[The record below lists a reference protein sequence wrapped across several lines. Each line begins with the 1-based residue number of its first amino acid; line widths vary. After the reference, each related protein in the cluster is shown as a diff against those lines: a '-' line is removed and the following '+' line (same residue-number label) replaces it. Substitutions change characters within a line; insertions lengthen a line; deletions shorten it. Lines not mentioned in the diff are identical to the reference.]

1 MIDADLA
8 GRLRA
13 LVGLRNR
20 LVHLYE
26 EIDDA
31 LVFRSVPESLDDL
44 DAFARAVARL
54 VRCTSRD
61 RGKQRRSSSSPPSA
75 RFRHDQRGDGERV
88 KSHHPAP
95 PPGLGSRRLYA
106 TADLDD
112 RVPDARGRRFEVD
125 VVPREP
131 ERFAASHTGHDE
143 HDPQDLEL
151 VTLDRL

>member
-20 LVHLYE
+20 LVHFYE

-75 RFRHDQRGDGERV
+75 RFRHDQRGDLRGGFALHVRDRMAVDIERHCDGGV
-88 KSHHPAP
+88 TKAFGDDLGVN
-95 PPGLGSRRLYA
+95 PGAQRQ
-106 TADLDD
+106 
-112 RVPDARGRRFEVD
+112 GRMRM
-125 VVPREP
+125 P
-131 ERFAASHTGHDE
+131 
-143 HDPQDLEL
+143 
-151 VTLDRL
+151 